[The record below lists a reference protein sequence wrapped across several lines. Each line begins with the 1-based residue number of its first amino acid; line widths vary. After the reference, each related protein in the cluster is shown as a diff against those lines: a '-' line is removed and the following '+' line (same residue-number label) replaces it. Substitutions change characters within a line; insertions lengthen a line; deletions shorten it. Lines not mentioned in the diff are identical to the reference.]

1 MSQFNAIRDPP
12 TVTCAFWTIVNV
24 QEMFVTFLVIA
35 FRFHSSTWLAGWR
48 TVYAWNIKK
57 SSTSFALWWC
67 SSCPVL
73 YYCQFFL
80 DLVPP
85 DIYISIHRPCGCPK
99 FSVATVFGVF
109 STVVPTTLVLFCGLA
124 CKRPPSNLF
133 FECSPGEVTQVGVNK
148 FYDNSITVFYVL
160 SGKRHQTDTTTLR

>member
-1 MSQFNAIRDPP
+1 MSQFNAIRNPP

-57 SSTSFALWWC
+57 AQLVSLCVGVVRVPCFIIVNFSWTWC
-67 SSCPVL
+67 R
-73 YYCQFFL
+73 Q
-80 DLVPP
+80 
-85 DIYISIHRPCGCPK
+85 IYINSSSLWVPK
-99 FSVATVFGVF
+99 FLSRHCFWGVLD
-109 STVVPTTLVLFCGLA
+109 SRSTTLVLFCGLA